1 MHSAERTRAVER
13 HNLARLGPTFGRTA
27 ASKVL
32 QYTVCSR

>member
-13 HNLARLGPTFGRTA
+13 HNLARLGPTFGRTT